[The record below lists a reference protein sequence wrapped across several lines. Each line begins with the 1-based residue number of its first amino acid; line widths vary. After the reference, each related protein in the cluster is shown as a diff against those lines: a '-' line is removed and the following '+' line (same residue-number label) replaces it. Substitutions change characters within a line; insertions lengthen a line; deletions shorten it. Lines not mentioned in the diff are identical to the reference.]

1 MEQIEP
7 SRERLRAAPGS
18 NGNRMDFAG
27 EQLKAALA
35 KLLPLDE
42 RRILEMQAQGQTGG
56 GYECNVFDRS
66 TLSSE
71 AM

>member
-1 MEQIEP
+1 
-7 SRERLRAAPGS
+7 
-18 NGNRMDFAG
+18 MDFAG